1 METRN
6 LDDFLLILSKSDNWN
21 WIDLRLVDTLA
32 FASDIREACR
42 LVENYRDFAHSIKL
56 RKVLDKMA
64 PHQEEYKD
72 KYIDKVGRMINKEP
86 YQITVGDLEKLF
98 HSKSSHNGHHKWILC
113 NRTPTSVN
121 ITTYFI

>member
-21 WIDLRLVDTLA
+21 WIDLRLVDALA

-56 RKVLDKMA
+56 RKILDKMA

-72 KYIDKVGRMINKEP
+72 KYIDKVGRMIKKEP
-86 YQITVGDLEKLF
+86 YQITVGDLEKYYSIL
-98 HSKSSHNGHHKWILC
+98 KVVITDIINGSCVLEHL
-113 NRTPTSVN
+113 PQ
-121 ITTYFI
+121 